1 MTTLITEPSYLEAM
15 KSATFLLWRAAERAL
30 ILSEFSVPF
39 LAARMFEYA
48 LEEPSMARLS
58 FTGLRP
64 AEIA

>member
-1 MTTLITEPSYLEAM
+1 M
-15 KSATFLLWRAAERAL
+15 KSATFLLWRAAERAF
-30 ILSEFSVPF
+30 ILSEFSLPF

-48 LEEPSMARLS
+48 LEEPSIARLS